1 MTKRLRWKLKPAE
14 TGLSA
19 VGAPPRGYVL
29 HDGEIEY
36 AHVNPNGGGWRSA
49 QNGWYWVSYG
59 PVPLMNTYG
68 SPVSS
73 ADDAKKAA
81 RAYVDAFLKEQQQ

>member
-14 TGLSA
+14 TGLRA
-19 VGAPPRGYVL
+19 VGAGHRGYVL

-36 AHVNPNGGGWRSA
+36 AHVNPNGGGWRTA
-49 QNGWYWVSYG
+49 QKGWYWVTYG
-59 PVPLMNTYG
+59 PVPLMNTCC
-68 SPVSS
+68 SPVAS

-81 RAYVDAFLKEQQQ
+81 RAYVDAFLKEQ